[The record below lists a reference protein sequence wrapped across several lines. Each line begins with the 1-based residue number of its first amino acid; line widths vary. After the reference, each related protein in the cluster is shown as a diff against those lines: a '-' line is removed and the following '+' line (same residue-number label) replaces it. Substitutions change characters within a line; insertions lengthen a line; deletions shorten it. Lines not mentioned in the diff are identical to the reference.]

1 MPEERPAPST
11 RGLWTGSIS
20 FGLVNVPVSLFPAYR
35 TVSTGLRMLAP
46 DGTPLERRYWCPRE
60 EREVPYD
67 ELVRGYELEDGSFVV
82 LTDEDLEGLE
92 PRKSRDIDL
101 RRFVPL
107 DALDPLLFDRAYIL
121 GPAGDS
127 TKAYR
132 LLAAVME
139 ETGTAGIA
147 TFVMRTREY
156 LVAILAR
163 GGVLRAETLR
173 FHDEVR
179 SPEDVGL
186 AEEPAPDAERLA
198 AMKEAV
204 QRARRADI
212 ARSELEDPHARALK
226 ALARGK
232 RRSGE
237 DVIELGED
245 AGDGGNGQVIDLMAA
260 LKRSL
265 SGEDASRGGESGRR
279 ADAASREAGAEG
291 SGSGASPPDLAS
303 RTKAELYE
311 EAKRRDIE
319 GRSRM
324 SKDELVRALSGTR
337 RRWR

>member
-1 MPEERPAPST
+1 MPEDRLLPAS

-82 LTDEDLEGLE
+82 LTDEELEGLE
-92 PRKSRDIDL
+92 PRKSREIDL
-101 RRFVPL
+101 RRFVPA
-107 DALDPLLFDRAYIL
+107 DALDPFLFDRAYIL
-121 GPAGDS
+121 APSGDS

-132 LLAAVME
+132 LLAAAME

-163 GGVLRAETLR
+163 RGVLRAETLR
-173 FHDEVR
+173 FADEVR
-179 SPEDVGL
+179 TPEDVGL
-186 AEEPAPDAERLA
+186 DEQPEADADRLA
-198 AMKEAV
+198 AMEKAV
-204 QRARRADI
+204 ERARRDDI
-212 ARSELEDPHARALK
+212 ARSELQDPHARGLM

-237 DVIELGED
+237 DVIELRED
-245 AGDGGNGQVIDLMAA
+245 AGEEGDGQVIDLMAA

-265 SGEDASRGGESGRR
+265 AGGDGSRG
-279 ADAASREAGAEG
+279 D
-291 SGSGASPPDLAS
+291 GSGARAS
-303 RTKAELYE
+303 SSELSSWTKAELYE
-311 EAKRRDIE
+311 EAKRRDIK
-319 GRSRM
+319 GRSSM
-324 SKDELVRALSGTR
+324 SKEELVRALS
-337 RRWR
+337 